1 MATQLSFTGFAWK
14 NLRRRRLRT
23 LLTLCGITMGIG
35 AFVALVG
42 FSRSF
47 EHEWLR
53 LYQNSG
59 TDIAVLQS
67 SLFNSSL
74 DESLGPQISALP
86 EVAAVA
92 PLVFNLID
100 LTPDVNALVYGWPA
114 DSYEIASL
122 KFTGGRSFR
131 AHQPEVVLGDLLAQ
145 NLNKKP
151 GDTLTI
157 LGETFTITGIF
168 HGGTALE
175 TGAVIMPLDEMQT
188 ISSRQGKVTAFH
200 VRLRPTPAGE
210 SYEQYVAK
218 VQKEIEALEPG
229 IRAEAAAERASN
241 NQIVDMAHSVAW
253 GTSSIALLIGIVGIA
268 NTMAMSVFERT
279 REIGVLRALGWK
291 GRHVIL
297 LILTEAGVLGLA
309 GGLLGI
315 LVGVGALWVL
325 SIMPQ
330 TASVVSMAVSPVHL
344 VESLLIAVGSGLVAG
359 AYPAWRGARLSPVEA
374 LRYE

>member
-1 MATQLSFTGFAWK
+1 MASQLSFTGFAWK
-14 NLRRRRLRT
+14 NLLRRRLRT

-47 EHEWLR
+47 EHAWLQ
-53 LYQNSG
+53 LYQNAG

-74 DESLGPQISALP
+74 DESLGPKIQALP
-86 EVAAVA
+86 QVAAVA

-100 LTPDVNALVYGWPA
+100 LTPDVNALVYGWRA
-114 DSYEIASL
+114 DSYELDSL
-122 KFTGGRSFR
+122 HFTSGTRFR
-131 AHQPEVVLGDLLAQ
+131 AGQPEVVLGDLLAQ

-151 GDTLTI
+151 GDTITI
-157 LGETFTITGIF
+157 LGEVFTITGIF

-175 TGAVIMPLDEMQT
+175 TGAVIMPLDQMQN
-188 ISSRQGKVTAFH
+188 ISSREGKVTAFH

-210 SYEQYVAK
+210 SYEKYVAQAQAK
-218 VQKEIEALEPG
+218 IEALEPG

-241 NQIVDMAHSVAW
+241 NQIVDIAHAVAW

-297 LILTEAGVLGLA
+297 LILTEAAGLGMV

-315 LVGVGALWVL
+315 VLGWGALRIL
-325 SIMPQ
+325 AIMPQ
-330 TASVVSMAVSPVHL
+330 TASVVSTAVSPVHL
-344 VESLLIAVGSGLVAG
+344 VESLFIAIGSGLVAG